1 MAINSLMET
10 TDVLAPMSMK
20 TLRRELSIWGRYWR
34 TQEYGRGFARRSA
47 CDRLGETHL
56 SLNGAN
62 VHEMA
67 TPKHVAI
74 YDGLIDR
81 LSLECRRALRA
92 QYICKK
98 DWALLGFESRKSYI
112 YWLRRAEGAL
122 LD

>member
-1 MAINSLMET
+1 MAINSMMET
-10 TDVLAPMSMK
+10 TDVLATMSMK
-20 TLRRELSIWGRYWR
+20 TLRHELSIWGRYWR
-34 TQEYGRGFARRSA
+34 AQEYGRGFARRSA
-47 CDRLGETHL
+47 CDRLGETH
-56 SLNGAN
+56 SGSN

-67 TPKHVAI
+67 TPKHIAI
-74 YDGLIDR
+74 YDGLIDA

-98 DWALLGFESRKSYI
+98 DWALLGFESKKSHV